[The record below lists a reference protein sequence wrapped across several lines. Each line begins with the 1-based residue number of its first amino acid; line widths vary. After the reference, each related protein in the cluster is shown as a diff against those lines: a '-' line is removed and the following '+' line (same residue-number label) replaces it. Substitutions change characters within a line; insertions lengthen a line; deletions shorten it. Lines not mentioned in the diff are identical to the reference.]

1 VRKSVLGPSAR
12 DRREDALVR
21 GLLTGIAAFRWLA
34 WSWITWMW
42 LAAAGTTRLVSGVL
56 MERHGIGPLEG
67 GRRLVDIVREG
78 FA

>member
-21 GLLTGIAAFRWLA
+21 GLLTGIVAFRWLA

-42 LAAAGTTRLVSGVL
+42 LAA
-56 MERHGIGPLEG
+56 GPLEG